1 LKEKGK
7 HIIICLICLLAI
19 KLSVTQ
25 GFKSDTVLQLS
36 TLFKDSLENTT
47 PPKAKI
53 GRKVLADSLL
63 KISNQY
69 LGDRYARGGTGK
81 RGFDCSGFTLVV
93 YKQLGIKLPH
103 TSAGQSLYGIQ
114 ISRNQ
119 IDKGD
124 LLFFRS
130 RNRRSKRIGHVGI
143 VISNKGE
150 DIQFIHSST
159 SAGVRIDRLSAVYYQ
174 KRFMKAMRVL
184 PMYQ

>member
-1 LKEKGK
+1 MAAK
-7 HIIICLICLLAI
+7 HTVAQ
-19 KLSVTQ
+19 S
-25 GFKSDTVLQLS
+25 FKSDTVIMLS
-36 TLFKDSLENTT
+36 TLFRDSLPQTSSLK
-47 PPKAKI
+47 PKI
-53 GRKVLADSLL
+53 GRKLLADSLL
-63 KISNQY
+63 KISMHY
-69 LGDRYARGGTGK
+69 LGDRYTRGGTGK

-93 YKQLGIKLPH
+93 FKQIGVKLPH
-103 TSAGQSLYGIQ
+103 TSAGQSLNGIQ

-159 SAGVRIDRLSAVYYQ
+159 SAGVRIDRLSGVYYQ

>member
-1 LKEKGK
+1 MLLKPAAAQSYRK
-7 HIIICLICLLAI
+7 
-19 KLSVTQ
+19 
-25 GFKSDTVLQLS
+25 DTILQLT
-36 TLFKDSLENTT
+36 TLFGDSISIGNT
-47 PPKAKI
+47 PRIKI

-63 KISNQY
+63 KISKQY

-114 ISRNQ
+114 ISKNQ

-143 VISNKGE
+143 VISNKGD

-159 SAGVRIDRLSAVYYQ
+159 SAGVRIDRLSSAYYQ
-174 KRFMKAMRVL
+174 KRFMKASRVL
-184 PMYQ
+184 PLYQ

>member
-1 LKEKGK
+1 LKDKAK
-7 HIIICLICLLAI
+7 YIIVFLGCLMLL
-19 KLSVTQ
+19 KLSVAQ
-25 GFKSDTVLQLS
+25 SFKPDTILQLS
-36 TLFKDSLENTT
+36 SLFNDTLLIY
-47 PPKAKI
+47 PPTKVKI

-63 KISNQY
+63 NISKQY

-159 SAGVRIDRLSAVYYQ
+159 SAGVRIDQLSAVYYQ
-174 KRFMKAMRVL
+174 KRFMKATRVL
-184 PMYQ
+184 PLYQ

>member
-1 LKEKGK
+1 M
-7 HIIICLICLLAI
+7 
-19 KLSVTQ
+19 
-25 GFKSDTVLQLS
+25 LS
-36 TLFKDSLENTT
+36 TLFKDSIPYAN
-47 PPKAKI
+47 PVKPKVT
-53 GRKVLADSLL
+53 RKLLADSLL
-63 KISNQY
+63 KISMQY
-69 LGDRYARGGTGK
+69 IGNRYARGGTGK

-93 YKQLGIKLPH
+93 FKQIGVKLPH
-103 TSAGQSLYGIQ
+103 TSAGQSLNGIQ
-114 ISRNQ
+114 ISRKQ

-143 VISNKGE
+143 VVSNKGD

-159 SAGVRIDRLSAVYYQ
+159 SAGVRIDNLSAVYYQ

>member
-1 LKEKGK
+1 M
-7 HIIICLICLLAI
+7 
-19 KLSVTQ
+19 
-25 GFKSDTVLQLS
+25 LS
-36 TLFKDSLENTT
+36 TLFSDSVPQTNNLK
-47 PPKAKI
+47 PKI
-53 GRKVLADSLL
+53 GRKLLADSLL
-63 KISNQY
+63 KISM
-69 LGDRYARGGTGK
+69 RYIGNHYSRGGTGK

-93 YKQLGIKLPH
+93 FKQIGVKLPH
-103 TSAGQSLYGIQ
+103 TSAGQSLNGIQ

-143 VISNKGE
+143 VISNKGD

-184 PMYQ
+184 PFYQ

>member
-1 LKEKGK
+1 M
-7 HIIICLICLLAI
+7 
-19 KLSVTQ
+19 
-25 GFKSDTVLQLS
+25 LS
-36 TLFKDSLENTT
+36 TLFPDTLRNL
-47 PPKAKI
+47 PPVKPKI
-53 GRKVLADSLL
+53 GRKYLADSLL
-63 KISNQY
+63 RISFQY

-93 YKQLGIKLPH
+93 FNKIGVKLPH
-103 TSAGQSLYGIQ
+103 TSAGQSLNGIQ
-114 ISRNQ
+114 VSKNQ

-143 VISNKGE
+143 VISNKGD

-184 PMYQ
+184 PVH